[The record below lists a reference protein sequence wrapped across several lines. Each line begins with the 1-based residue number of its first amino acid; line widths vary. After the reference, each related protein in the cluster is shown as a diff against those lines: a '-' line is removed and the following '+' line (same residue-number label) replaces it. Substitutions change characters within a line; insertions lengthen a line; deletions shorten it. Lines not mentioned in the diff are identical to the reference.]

1 MEDERTRLSTILA
14 AEVSTKVEA
23 LQERR
28 RTGRIVSRTGRVYR
42 GVLHGWSEM
51 LQYAASPIGFSNLST
66 KELASGTWQLTV
78 LLDDGSAEHISFG
91 LK

>member
-1 MEDERTRLSTILA
+1 
-14 AEVSTKVEA
+14 
-23 LQERR
+23 
-28 RTGRIVSRTGRVYR
+28 
-42 GVLHGWSEM
+42 M